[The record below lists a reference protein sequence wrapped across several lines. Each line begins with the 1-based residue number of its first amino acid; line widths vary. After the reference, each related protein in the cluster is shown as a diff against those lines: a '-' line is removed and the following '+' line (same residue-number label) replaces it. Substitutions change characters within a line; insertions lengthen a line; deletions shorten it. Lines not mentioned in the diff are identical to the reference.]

1 MQTGSK
7 LLVLGG
13 ITLALLAG
21 AFMVGEY
28 PEAVLLVSIVG
39 AIGTGIAFIVVAVKG
54 AAGWATG
61 KASRWRLQNP
71 IAPREDATVTTSEAP
86 KPVAAISARNAMSAK
101 DKADEMLDEFIQD
114 N

>member
-1 MQTGSK
+1 MRTRSR

-21 AFMVGEY
+21 TYMVGEY
-28 PEAVLLVSIVG
+28 PEVVLLVSIIG
-39 AIGTGIAFIVVAVKG
+39 AIGFGIAFIVVAVK
-54 AAGWATG
+54 AAVGWAAG

-71 IAPREDATVTTSEAP
+71 IATREDPAVDASYVP
-86 KPVAAISARNAMSAK
+86 KPAAAMSAK
-101 DKADEMLDEFIQD
+101 NKADEILDEFIQD